1 MSTKYQ
7 FGEIEKNAE
16 EAVINQ
22 KGRGMTKD
30 GED

>member
-7 FGEIEKNAE
+7 FGEIENAK